1 MKKYS
6 TIAELLVDYRT
17 YHQLSQIDLAAKL
30 DIDVRTVLRWE
41 KNESLINQEKEKSI
55 VEVLGIPHQVI
66 RNLNTEKPIP
76 IYFDLFRRIYS
87 HTRLSQKVMI
97 SCELLLDATI
107 DTDRFHLISKESDIE
122 FVTYIQKLNKNNRP
136 LKAELIKKASKII
149 PELNVVLYGQSGF
162 YSGHITVLP
171 LKYDVYLKIRN
182 QEIKED
188 DLKVNDLEADLSG
201 KPLVFYYYSVYAD
214 SAENYYYTINR
225 LLTYFQRNK
234 FENYIFAGI
243 SYRKPKIEFLLEI
256 GLNNIWEEPIEED
269 SNDLASLMEGNFD
282 EYLFGKQNEN

>member
-6 TIAELLVDYRT
+6 TIGELLVDYRA

-87 HTRLSQKVMI
+87 HTRLSQKVLI
-97 SCELLLDATI
+97 SCELLLDSTI
-107 DTDRFHLISKESDIE
+107 DTNRFNLISKESDIE

-136 LKAELIKKASKII
+136 LKAELIMKAARVL

-162 YSGHITVLP
+162 YSGHSTVLP
-171 LKYDVYLKIRN
+171 LKYDSYLKIRN
-182 QEIKED
+182 QEIKEG
-188 DLKVNDLEADLSG
+188 DLKTSDLEPDLSG
-201 KPLVFYYYSVYAD
+201 NPLVFYYYSVYAD
-214 SAENYYYTINR
+214 SAENYYYILNR

-256 GLNNIWEEPIEED
+256 GLDIIWEEPVEKD
-269 SNDLASLMEGNFD
+269 SKDMASLMEGNFD
-282 EYLFGKQNEN
+282 EYLFGNQQED